1 MLVAVLIIKSKN
13 NGKTLVYCLELNG
26 KTAIY
31 FNIDDLAESI
41 KWELETI
48 DLDDKYQV
56 YTKEITEQELN
67 NMPEF
72 DGF

>member
-1 MLVAVLIIKSKN
+1 ME
-13 NGKTLVYCLELNG
+13 KTLVYCLELNG